1 MIMEKKIMFKSFDGT
16 GLVGVYQAPDSTPLK
31 GAFLMMHGIP
41 SEKDEWGFYRDMAAY
56 LEEKGF
62 ASFRFDFRCNGESE
76 GGELGNLTISA
87 LVNDIE
93 AAYHEL
99 NTMLDANCPLYVV
112 GTSCGG
118 GVTIKWSNFFKKPLC
133 HIFLMAPVLDYRYE
147 IFGTD
152 LPEAPKPSLAIPDEM
167 QSALKENG
175 HLDSEIHYGIA
186 MINDA
191 NLFDA
196 ASEVGATN
204 IPITIFH
211 GDADTVVP
219 YSKTQHIAECFKDK
233 IDLITVPDADHGMSV
248 EGDDDLTAP
257 GTKQNHFFV
266 YEEMVKAVLR

>member
-1 MIMEKKIMFKSFDGT
+1 MEKKIMFKSFDGT
-16 GLVGVYQAPDSTPLK
+16 GLVGIYQAPDLTPLK

-56 LEEKGF
+56 LEKNGF

-76 GGELGNLTISA
+76 GGELTNLTISA

-93 AAYHEL
+93 AAYHEFRS
-99 NTMLDANCPLYVV
+99 MLTADCPLYVV

-118 GVTIKWSNFFKKPLC
+118 GVSIKWSNSFKKPLR
-133 HIFLMAPVLDYRYE
+133 HIFLMAPVLDYNYE

-152 LPEAPKPSLAIPDEM
+152 LPEAAKPSLIIPDEM
-167 QSALKENG
+167 QASLKEKG
-175 HLDSEIHYGIA
+175 HLDSEIHYGLA
-186 MINDA
+186 MINEA

-196 ASEVGATN
+196 ECEIKAADA
-204 IPITIFH
+204 PITIFH

-219 YSKTQHIAECFKDK
+219 YSKTQHIVECFKEK
-233 IDLITVPDADHGMSV
+233 TKLITVPEADHGFSV

-257 GTKQNHFFV
+257 GTKKNHFFV